1 MAEDDGGWQEPKPR
15 RGRGARKSTKEL
27 LGGGTKKRGS
37 FGGGPARSREEVLD
51 EFGRA
56 CARWRKAWDELP
68 CREALRPALRRV
80 RAELGSKGVRSGD
93 AGPADGEGLQDQ
105 GDPVLDGVS
114 EDEARESAVDSTQ
127 AELHKEGARGD
138 ASKGARWP
146 RRPSGLSCAVCLGL
160 GSFEDEGW
168 EIVRRTWIQY
178 FAFLAIVEAL
188 GKFIP
193 VPSPEP
199 LHAPEVSFP
208 KTESAKD

>member
-1 MAEDDGGWQEPKPR
+1 MAEEDSGWQEAKPR
-15 RGRGARKSTKEL
+15 RGRRSQKSTKVL
-27 LGGGTKKRGS
+27 LSGGTKKGIS
-37 FGGGPARSREEVLD
+37 GGGPARSREEVLD

-80 RAELGSKGVRSGD
+80 RAELESKGVRSGD
-93 AGPADGEGLQDQ
+93 AGPAEGEGLQDQ
-105 GDPVLDGVS
+105 GNPVLDGGS
-114 EDEARESAVDSTQ
+114 GGQARLSGADSTQ
-127 AELHKEGARGD
+127 AELHKDEPRGD
-138 ASKGARWP
+138 TSKGARWP

-188 GKFIP
+188 G
-193 VPSPEP
+193 
-199 LHAPEVSFP
+199 
-208 KTESAKD
+208 